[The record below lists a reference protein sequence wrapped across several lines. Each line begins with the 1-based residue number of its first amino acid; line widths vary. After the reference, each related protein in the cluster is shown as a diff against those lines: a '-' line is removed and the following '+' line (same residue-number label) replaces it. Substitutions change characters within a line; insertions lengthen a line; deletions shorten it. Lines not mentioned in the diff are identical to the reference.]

1 MYKLPGLGTL
11 SGRSTSAFSTLKTMA
26 LAPIASARVSTAV
39 RANPGALRN
48 CRKAS
53 RRVALMRPSF
63 ELWGSSYRVNSG
75 YTFFTHQRELRFRL
89 ILLGIR
95 NLPPLVYRDTS
106 PSRIETVRIRTAVSR
121 EQPSIHQGA
130 TLSAI

>member
-26 LAPIASARVSTAV
+26 LAPIANARVSTAV

-53 RRVALMRPSF
+53 RRLALMRASF
-63 ELWGSSYRVNSG
+63 ELLGRAFRGTWETRASFS
-75 YTFFTHQRELRFRL
+75 FTHGQELRFHL
-89 ILLGIR
+89 ILPHPAR
-95 NLPPLVYRDTS
+95 NPKPPAADLPGHFS
-106 PSRIETVRIRTAVSR
+106 IVS
-121 EQPSIHQGA
+121 HY
-130 TLSAI
+130 